1 MIRFLAIIKARQG
14 NCVAANQ
21 YINKID
27 SEKVEE
33 LFPDERLIHYAALSE
48 IYELCNNYYK
58 ANEYL
63 NLAYDLKDSI
73 YIETDKQNAIEAE
86 AKYQASVKERENEKL
101 KFENNLQLAQIQAQ
115 NTYIWGGSITLLV
128 LGLILTFLYRSNQKR
143 KTLNKA
149 LAESNKKIKLLHR
162 ESLHRNQNQLAL
174 ATTLISLQKS
184 QVANKDPLEII
195 KDSESKLRAIAA
207 VNKKLANQG
216 ELKVAKLSEVIEEI
230 VQGNIFSMAPNPIEL
245 QTDIDDVLLTP
256 ERVSVLSLLTNELSV
271 NSIKHAFGQISNP
284 KIQINFHQQNGSYV
298 FNYRDNGQVAEQ
310 QQEGS
315 GTQLINGLI
324 DQLNGK
330 YSIALKP
337 SYHLQVEIA
346 AV

>member
-1 MIRFLAIIKARQG
+1 M
-14 NCVAANQ
+14 
-21 YINKID
+21 
-27 SEKVEE
+27 
-33 LFPDERLIHYAALSE
+33 AL
-48 IYELCNNYYK
+48 
-58 ANEYL
+58 
-63 NLAYDLKDSI
+63 
-73 YIETDKQNAIEAE
+73 
-86 AKYQASVKERENEKL
+86 V
-101 KFENNLQLAQIQAQ
+101 
-115 NTYIWGGSITLLV
+115 
-128 LGLILTFLYRSNQKR
+128 
-143 KTLNKA
+143 
-149 LAESNKKIKLLHR
+149 ESNKKIKLLHR

-207 VNKKLANQG
+207 VNKKLANQD
-216 ELKVAKLSEVIEEI
+216 EFKVAKLSEVIEEI

-298 FNYRDNGQVAEQ
+298 FNYRDNGMVAEQ

-330 YSIALKP
+330 HSIALKP
-337 SYHLQVEIA
+337 SYQLQVEIA